1 MKVLIVDDHAL
12 FRDGVASLLKAWGM
26 EVAGQASDGLEALE
40 RARALQ
46 PDLILMDI
54 RMPNCNGLEATR
66 LIKAEMPEM
75 KVVMVTVSD
84 EEEDL
89 FEAIKSGAQGYVLK
103 NMSGD
108 EFGRVLTDIAG
119 GEAPLSRGL
128 AAKIL
133 AEFARMRREPLA
145 KASDKED
152 LSERECE
159 VLQLVAGGATNKEI
173 AGTLFISENT
183 VNYHMKNILAK
194 LHLRNRAQA
203 VAYAL
208 QSGLVRVANPEP

>member
-54 RMPNCNGLEATR
+54 KMPNCNGLQATR
-66 LIKAEMPEM
+66 LIKAEMPET

-208 QSGLVRVANPEP
+208 QSGLIRVADPEP